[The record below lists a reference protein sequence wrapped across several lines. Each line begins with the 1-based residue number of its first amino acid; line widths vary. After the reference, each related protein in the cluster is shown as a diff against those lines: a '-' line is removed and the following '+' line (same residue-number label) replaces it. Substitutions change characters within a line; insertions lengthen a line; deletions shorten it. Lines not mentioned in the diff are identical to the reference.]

1 MKKNT
6 LASIEILLLCSTLF
20 AQTVSTT
27 YTYKPGDV
35 NGTGKW
41 YMDREIAFVMGYQG
55 MGWLERTER
64 EAEEKTSQLLKN
76 MNIQPTDH
84 IADIGAGSGYHV
96 FKMAPLTPKG
106 NVYAVDIQDEMLAA
120 IREKQK
126 AVSDTNISVIK
137 GGEQT
142 INIAPNTLNKV
153 LMVDVYHE
161 FSHPK
166 EMMASIYKA
175 LKPDGAAYL
184 IEYCAEDARIPI
196 KTIHKMSEKQAVL
209 EMNAAG
215 FRLERN
221 IANLP
226 WQHCMVFVK
235 K

>member
-6 LASIEILLLCSTLF
+6 LASIGMLLLCSTLF

-35 NGTGKW
+35 NGSGKW

-106 NVYAVDIQDEMLAA
+106 SVYAVDIQDEMLAA

-126 AVSDTNISVIK
+126 AGSDTNISVIK

-142 INIAPNTLNKV
+142 INIATNTLDKV

-166 EMMASIYKA
+166 EMMASIYQA
-175 LKPDGAAYL
+175 LKPDGAVYL
-184 IEYCAEDARIPI
+184 IEYRAEDARIPI